1 MDFSP
6 FISTFEQFKDQL
18 NGTTNI
24 QTGISNSTQKFVKI
38 QKNLVLFYKSDDS
51 GCGHVRSILPAM
63 YLNSVF
69 GKSGQLRP
77 VVLPFFVFQPEI
89 LVYTRSIFF
98 QRTMNPAQLPLVQKY
113 KELQSQFQY
122 KMIYDID
129 DFIFKGDDPGEDI
142 PDYNFGKKTISD
154 EVRKTAIEIMNLMD
168 VVCVSTEF
176 LGDYIK
182 NKCGVKTP
190 IKVVPNSV
198 PMYFYGPRQRAP
210 ITEKIKVP
218 KVIWTGSPTHY
229 MDSNYVEKNGQKITV
244 FPVYSEDRKTISYY
258 RDEKGIEKYNPSD
271 VKKNQQKGDLD
282 NAWCEWI
289 IKSVKDKKIR
299 FLMMG
304 TNHIPFF
311 FKELEGN
318 ENFKIIGWL
327 NTFQYNMPILDYQ
340 PDIGI
345 APLVSNF
352 FNRSKSDI
360 KSIEYM
366 AAGCLS
372 IGTVFSDGTP
382 SPYDNNFVKAPDN
395 ITVEEIDEL
404 IDKYTEPDIYN
415 DIIRKQYQYL
425 HENGRYLES
434 AKFVNYLG
442 SIL

>member
-6 FISTFEQFKDQL
+6 FVSTFEQFKDQL
-18 NGTTNI
+18 NGTNI

-63 YLNSVF
+63 YLNAVF

-122 KMIYDID
+122 KMVYDID

-229 MDSNYVEKNGQKITV
+229 SEEKKL
-244 FPVYSEDRKTISYY
+244 
-258 RDEKGIEKYNPSD
+258 
-271 VKKNQQKGDLD
+271 KGDLD

-345 APLVSNF
+345 MPLVPNF
-352 FNRSKSDI
+352 FNASKSDV
-360 KSIEYM
+360 KMIETY
-366 AAGCLS
+366 ASGAIA
-372 IGTVFSDGTP
+372 IGTSPFSNKLP
-382 SPYDNNFVKAPDN
+382 SPYDICFNKLPDTC
-395 ITVEEIDEL
+395 TVQDIEKLVDYLCEPEIFNET
-404 IDKYTEPDIYN
+404 IK
-415 DIIRKQYQYL
+415 KQYQYL

>member
-1 MDFSP
+1 MNFN
-6 FISTFEQFKDQL
+6 QY
-18 NGTTNI
+18 
-24 QTGISNSTQKFVKI
+24 ISNFEEFKKQLDNSIINEQIQQQKFVKI

-198 PMYFYGPRQRAP
+198 PMYFYGPKQRAP

-395 ITVEEIDEL
+395 VTVEEIDEL

>member
-1 MDFSP
+1 MNFN
-6 FISTFEQFKDQL
+6 QY
-18 NGTTNI
+18 
-24 QTGISNSTQKFVKI
+24 ISNFEEFKKQLDNSIINEQIQQQKFVKI

-63 YLNSVF
+63 YLNAVF

-122 KMIYDID
+122 KMVYDID
-129 DFIFKGDDPGEDI
+129 DFIFKGDDPGEDV

-198 PMYFYGPRQRAP
+198 PMYFYGPKQRAP

-244 FPVYSEDRKTISYY
+244 FPVYSEDRKTIPYY
-258 RDEKGIEKYNPSD
+258 RDERGIEKYNPSD

-289 IKSVKDKKIR
+289 IKSVKDKKIK